1 MEKKDNR
8 DGFKDA
14 QAVNQEPEESTPASG
29 AMRMVLEL
37 CRFARDAYVL
47 RIVLEKGRSGIA
59 RTNMSFGLWRENMLI
74 YLKMVE

>member
-14 QAVNQEPEESTPASG
+14 QAVNQESEESTPPSG
-29 AMRMVLEL
+29 AIRMVLEW
-37 CRFARDAYVL
+37 RFARDAYVL
-47 RIVLEKGRSGIA
+47 RVVIEKGRSGIA
-59 RTNMSFGLWRENMLI
+59 RTNMRFGLWRENMLI